1 MAAQGTDKEAAW
13 VGGRD
18 FIPHTNPQE
27 LTTAPTMMHDEIA
40 LPALRLI
47 LGDYSGANFK
57 ATNTLRK
64 ACSRSGLHADVY
76 AEAARLFDAIV
87 ATQLAQTPQ
96 GKALLETITRIQ
108 NYNAQYKGRMLGS
121 IIRDMAGREGGFTAS
136 LTPSAEWDSLSVE
149 QRQRHIPFPL
159 NQDQCA
165 DKQGAASLTLLTLLP
180 PIVHSKAFVAAVKA
194 MTGVDISTPGTMSL
208 GGPGGGPPVA
218 STLTLDPA
226 SVTQLTQGADAQ
238 ASVARQA
245 MNSTPAAQT
254 QISKLK
260 RTDPEKVDLALSEPA
275 IQKDMQ
281 TGLEAVAAHGDTV
294 ARAKAQTSVATAILQ
309 KSTGGDP
316 HTKAVAQAIY
326 IGNTTGTKPQHD
338 GYVAHLNQIAQALAL
353 DITTSIS
360 KHLPFGHNKDMKTIT
375 SNLMLMKEE
384 FFKRDNHKI
393 LLGHEKATGAPYTLR
408 DIHGVKVVTTQ
419 MEDILIKLGWEF
431 AGTSDMLVAEV
442 ENIQADDGV
451 SDTAVIF
458 DKFVTPFYRH
468 YAMLISDKT
477 HGYFHQPVAKP
488 DPKDLLKYKT
498 REKLRAVEHT
508 M

>member
-64 ACSRSGLHADVY
+64 ACSRSGLHAEVY

-136 LTPSAEWDSLSVE
+136 LTPSADWDSLSVE

-208 GGPGGGPPVA
+208 GGPGGDPPW
-218 STLTLDPA
+218 
-226 SVTQLTQGADAQ
+226 
-238 ASVARQA
+238 
-245 MNSTPAAQT
+245 
-254 QISKLK
+254 
-260 RTDPEKVDLALSEPA
+260 
-275 IQKDMQ
+275 
-281 TGLEAVAAHGDTV
+281 
-294 ARAKAQTSVATAILQ
+294 
-309 KSTGGDP
+309 
-316 HTKAVAQAIY
+316 
-326 IGNTTGTKPQHD
+326 PQR
-338 GYVAHLNQIAQALAL
+338 
-353 DITTSIS
+353 S
-360 KHLPFGHNKDMKTIT
+360 
-375 SNLMLMKEE
+375 
-384 FFKRDNHKI
+384 R
-393 LLGHEKATGAPYTLR
+393 
-408 DIHGVKVVTTQ
+408 
-419 MEDILIKLGWEF
+419 
-431 AGTSDMLVAEV
+431 
-442 ENIQADDGV
+442 
-451 SDTAVIF
+451 
-458 DKFVTPFYRH
+458 
-468 YAMLISDKT
+468 
-477 HGYFHQPVAKP
+477 
-488 DPKDLLKYKT
+488 
-498 REKLRAVEHT
+498 
-508 M
+508 